1 MTIALTALRYM
12 LIVSVVGLVMAAV
25 LRFAMPDAATNGQ
38 LITAAIDVAILLAL
52 RLGLKAANPL
62 MGGLFALFCLAMIAS
77 ALTAPQNMA
86 SLATYLNALLACVG
100 LWGIAK
106 WFRHERVTV
115 K

>member
-1 MTIALTALRYM
+1 MTVALTALRYM

-25 LRFAMPDAATNGQ
+25 LRFTFPDAATNGQ
-38 LITAAIDVAILLAL
+38 LITAGIDVVILLAL
-52 RLGLKAANPL
+52 RVGLKAANPL

-106 WFRHERVTV
+106 WFRHERVQT